1 QTLEGVPALIHG
13 GPFANIAHGCNS
25 VLATK
30 TALHLADWAVTEAG
44 FGCDLGAEKFFDI
57 KCRTAGFDPTAVLL
71 VATVRALK
79 MHGGLK
85 KEELG
90 KENVA
95 ALEAGLANLGRHIAN
110 VARFGIRPLV
120 AVNRFGTDT
129 AAEHEAII
137 RFCKSRDVEA
147 FVCSHWADGGKGAE
161 ALARKVAETA
171 ASPSNFKP
179 LYDEAMP
186 LWDKIRTIAR
196 TIYGA
201 KDATADAS
209 VKERLTRY
217 EKEGFGNFPIC
228 MAKTQ
233 YSFSTNPALRGAPEG
248 HEVNVREVRL
258 AAGAGF
264 VVAITGDIMTMPGLP
279 KVPAADSIGISDD
292 GRITGLF

>member
-1 QTLEGVPALIHG
+1 
-13 GPFANIAHGCNS
+13 
-25 VLATK
+25 
-30 TALHLADWAVTEAG
+30 
-44 FGCDLGAEKFFDI
+44 FGADLGAEKFFDI
-57 KCRTAGFDPTAVLL
+57 KCRAGGLTPSAAVI

-79 MHGGLK
+79 MHGGVK
-85 KEELG
+85 KEDLG

-95 ALEAGLANLGRHIAN
+95 ALEAGLANLGRHMTN
-110 VARFGIRPLV
+110 VARFGIRPVV

-129 AAEHEAII
+129 AAEHEAIK
-137 RFCKSRDVEA
+137 RYCAKHEVEA
-147 FVCSHWADGGKGAE
+147 FICSHWGEGSKGAE
-161 ALARKVAETA
+161 HLAKKVAEIA
-171 ASPSNFKP
+171 LGPSGFKP

-186 LWDKIRTIAR
+186 LWEKIRAIAR
-196 TIYGA
+196 TIYSA

-209 VKERLTRY
+209 IKERLTRF
-217 EKEGFGNFPIC
+217 EKEGYGKFPIC

-233 YSFSTNPALRGAPEG
+233 FSFSTNPALRGAPEG

-279 KVPAADSIGISDD
+279 KVPAAESIGVTDD